1 MNPQLLARPITK
13 PREPIEVIALS
24 DSDDDKKPDNES
36 DDEDIEVL
44 DEQQVANIS

>member
-24 DSDDDKKPDNES
+24 DSDDEKSLITRAMMK
-36 DDEDIEVL
+36 
-44 DEQQVANIS
+44 ISKF